1 MKYLFSCLLCLFSCM
16 GVNAQSKEV
25 KAVSDRVEQMR
36 KAMIDADSAKLA
48 ELVSDSLTYGH
59 STGRLEDKA
68 TFIGNIISGKSVF
81 VTISLTEQTVSVQHD
96 VAIVRHILSATTNDS
111 GKPGSIVLKI
121 LLVWVK
127 QHGKWILLARQ
138 AVRPA

>member
-1 MKYLFSCLLCLFSCM
+1 MKYLFISLLSVFCSV
-16 GVNAQSKEV
+16 GTNAQSKEV
-25 KAVSDRVEQMR
+25 KAVTDRVEEMR

-68 TFIGNIISGKSVF
+68 LFIGNIISGKSDF
-81 VTISLTEQTVSVQHD
+81 VTISLTEQTVTVQHD
-96 VAIVRHILSATTNDS
+96 VAIVRHLLSATTNDS

>member
-1 MKYLFSCLLCLFSCM
+1 MKYLFFCLLSLFSCFV
-16 GVNAQSKEV
+16 VNAQSKEEI
-25 KAVSDRVEQMR
+25 AVTDRVEQMR

-48 ELVSDSLTYGH
+48 ELVSDKLSYGH

-68 TFIGNIISGKSVF
+68 TFIGNIISGKSDF
-81 VTISLTEQTVSVQHD
+81 VTISLTEQTVTVEHD